1 MRLNNMLKILIVDD
15 SHGRF
20 GFFETDV
27 IGKIATEES
36 VHHASNVKDALRRLG
51 VYAYDVLIV
60 DIMLP
65 ATSWAKDPAP
75 QGGIDLL
82 KHLLDDETLNL
93 PKYIIGITAASD
105 LDPAVSA
112 FFDASP
118 WVLLRDSP
126 TEGSWEGRLTSL
138 LEHANTVETKD
149 RSVSFDVDI
158 CVITALADPEQKAV
172 LQWPISWSADPI
184 PVDSN
189 TNVRRG
195 TLLSAQGEELSVVL
209 ACSRRMGSTEAACLT
224 SKLIERFRPRVLAM
238 AGICA
243 GMEGAVHLG
252 DAILGS
258 PVWDWTS
265 SKWDVD
271 KAGQDRVLP
280 APHYMEVPPE
290 VASRFKLLQEDR
302 QFLERIRNAWPASPP
317 ATALGLHIG
326 PCASGPIV
334 VADGKTLE
342 KLKIDQNRQIL
353 GLEMEAYGVYYAAQ
367 FAGLPRPL
375 VLSLKSVCDFADPRK
390 NDAMQKY
397 AAYTSAQILYEFF
410 RRHGSAL
417 KQVQAS

>member
-1 MRLNNMLKILIVDD
+1 MLKILIVDD
-15 SHGRF
+15 SPERF
-20 GFFETDV
+20 GFFATEV
-27 IGKIATEES
+27 IGTIATEEG
-36 VHHASNVKDALRRLG
+36 VHHAGNVKDALRKLATC
-51 VYAYDVLIV
+51 AYDVLIV

-65 ATSWAKDPAP
+65 ATAWAKDPTP
-75 QGGIDLL
+75 LGGIDLL
-82 KHLLDDETLNL
+82 NHLLEDESLHR
-93 PKYIIGITAASD
+93 PKYIIGVTAASD
-105 LDPAVSA
+105 LDIAVSS

-126 TEGSWEGRLTSL
+126 GAGSWEGRLSSL
-138 LEHANTVETKD
+138 LAHANTVETKD
-149 RSVSFDVDI
+149 RSVTFDVDI
-158 CVITALADPEQKAV
+158 CVVTALADPEHRAI
-172 LQWPISWSADPI
+172 LQWPIEWSTDPFQL
-184 PVDSN
+184 DSN

-195 TLLSAQGEELSVVL
+195 TLISAQGDELSVVL

-224 SKLIERFRPRVLAM
+224 SKLIERFRPRMLAM

-243 GMEGAVHLG
+243 GMEGSVNLG

-271 KAGQDRVLP
+271 KEGHDRVLP
-280 APHYMEVPPE
+280 APHLMEVPPE
-290 VASRFKLLQEDR
+290 VASRFKLLQEDT
-302 QFLERIRNAWPASPP
+302 QFMERVRNAWPASASP
-317 ATALGLHIG
+317 TSLRLHIG

-342 KLKIDQNRQIL
+342 KLKVEQNRQIL
-353 GLEMEAYGVYYAAQ
+353 GLEMEAYGVYYAAH

-375 VLSLKSVCDFADPRK
+375 VMSLKSVCDFADPRK

-410 RRHGSAL
+410 RRHGPAL
-417 KQVQAS
+417 RQVQGG